1 MKSRVCA
8 CARATWASGPTASP
22 AGAVQG
28 LPFVTADG
36 KQLKKNTKL
45 YLSTTP
51 QGGFCI
57 EAESP
62 GTLAQQRSFYIGDY
76 SSRHLTYALLDR
88 FMGPGSIDPVAQ
100 LDIGACFLYFA
111 NGFKFDEAEGVP
123 GRIEESVELL
133 RRSGDYLHPTG
144 HLIAP
149 EGHSVPGLQPDA
161 PDAAGGLAEVGAA
174 EEVPAPAAA
183 PQASVVPQ
191 AAALTLA
198 RFSLPAAGVGSRR
211 EGGRTQQQERQPGRF
226 DPGRAMQE
234 LWGRLTEH
242 RFRT

>member
-1 MKSRVCA
+1 MERGV
-8 CARATWASGPTASP
+8 SP
-22 AGAVQG
+22 PGAVQG

-36 KQLKKNTKL
+36 KQLKKNSKL

-76 SSRHLTYALLDR
+76 TSKHLTYALLDR
-88 FMGPGSIDPVAQ
+88 FMGPGSLDPVAQ

-133 RRSGDYLHPTG
+133 RHSGDYLHPTG

-149 EGHSVPGLQPDA
+149 EGKSVPGLQPDA
-161 PDAAGGLAEVGAA
+161 VAVPEVAA
-174 EEVPAPAAA
+174 EEVPPPPPP
-183 PQASVVPQ
+183 PQPSAVPQ

-198 RFSLPAAGVGSRR
+198 RFSLPAVGVGSGR
-211 EGGRTQQQERQPGRF
+211 EGGRVRPQERRSGHF
-226 DPGRAMQE
+226 DPGRAVQQ
-234 LWGRLTEH
+234 LWGRLTAH
-242 RFRT
+242 RVSR